1 MLLCTYCSFFD
12 FFDIKTNTIPL
23 LFLQDRFFSSVS
35 LLSCLDI
42 QLFES
47 FCIVFT
53 FFTIFII
60 YYVYYR
66 SHDSSAISL
75 TYEYFQ
81 MYFLWEKQEG
91 NLELFLSFTDA
102 QSCCPVDSY
111 IEQFTLTLSSIDPSL
126 MIFHRYTPLLLTI
139 LTFPYIYIHRLP
151 RSPFRIQEGFGSD
164 SSRVRFILWNSPDG
178 QII

>member
-1 MLLCTYCSFFD
+1 MLATLSHSLCTIDRNQNGIDYQSIFVHIQIMHSFTSIYSLKYLYVKLLLISMLLCTYCSFFD

-47 FCIVFT
+47 FCIVYT

-75 TYEYFQ
+75 TYEYF
-81 MYFLWEKQEG
+81 
-91 NLELFLSFTDA
+91 
-102 QSCCPVDSY
+102 
-111 IEQFTLTLSSIDPSL
+111 
-126 MIFHRYTPLLLTI
+126 
-139 LTFPYIYIHRLP
+139 
-151 RSPFRIQEGFGSD
+151 
-164 SSRVRFILWNSPDG
+164 
-178 QII
+178 